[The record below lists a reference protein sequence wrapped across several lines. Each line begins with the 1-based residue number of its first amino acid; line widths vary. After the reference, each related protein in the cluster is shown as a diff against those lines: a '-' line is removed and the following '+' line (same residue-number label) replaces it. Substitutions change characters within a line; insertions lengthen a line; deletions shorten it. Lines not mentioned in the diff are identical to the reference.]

1 MRFSKGIMWMLVA
14 VSFLSVFFIAS
25 TAWASNTGNAQEPE
39 TKPTIYINQET
50 LFLPDFGAQ
59 HEGLVPGEG
68 GYKVFRPGAFALMY
82 FRPVTDR
89 SRLAGTGLY
98 RRAATDAFTYN
109 CGSIWGCGG
118 ADHDSQSDLF
128 EQEIW
133 VDGCLKYRG
142 NPTWQVCDD
151 DHTSG
156 FIAHADT
163 SLPGCFLCSFEAKSW
178 HHFHTPGYRDWNPV
192 TGDTA
197 P

>member
-1 MRFSKGIMWMLVA
+1 MVGAIIFSL
-14 VSFLSVFFIAS
+14 FFAP
-25 TAWASNTGNAQEPE
+25 TVWASNEENAQGPSTE
-39 TKPTIYINQET
+39 PTIYVNQET
-50 LFLPDFGAQ
+50 FFLPNFGVQRA
-59 HEGLVPGEG
+59 GLTPGEG
-68 GYKVFRPGAFALMY
+68 GYKVFRPGAFALMQV
-82 FRPVTDR
+82 RPLTK
-89 SRLAGTGLY
+89 SNGLAGTGLY

-109 CGSIWGCGG
+109 CGSSWRCGG

-142 NPTWQVCDD
+142 NQTWQVCDE

-163 SLPGCFLCSFEAKSW
+163 SLPGCFLCSFEARSW